1 MLKNYIQNMLV
12 SFLDDYVEDFTAND
26 IQIDQWNGRIAK
38 DNVKLRATAL
48 DYVFASVFGAPCSI
62 VQGYIKKIC
71 IDVPWTQILSKPVE
85 IKIEEI
91 HIIMKSSDAYD
102 RDFVKQQLFAAK

>member
-1 MLKNYIQNMLV
+1 
-12 SFLDDYVEDFTAND
+12 
-26 IQIDQWNGRIAK
+26 
-38 DNVKLRATAL
+38 
-48 DYVFASVFGAPCSI
+48 